1 MRRRAYRTA
10 AGLLVALGTV
20 HASLTVP
27 FYGELSPDAVW
38 FAGTGLAM
46 AFLGCLNL
54 ALAAS
59 SAVGVRTLC
68 RAANVVGLAY
78 GALAAIAVPEPQA
91 YFGLLLLLA
100 VTVFSFLQQPHDSTR

>member
-1 MRRRAYRTA
+1 MRRRGHRTA
-10 AGLLVALGTV
+10 AGLLVALGAV
-20 HASLTVP
+20 HAALTVP

-59 SAVGVRTLC
+59 SAPAVRTLC
-68 RAANVVGLAY
+68 RIANVIGLGY
-78 GALAAIAVPEPQA
+78 GALAAVAVPEAQA

-100 VTVFSFLQQPHDSTR
+100 VTVFSFLPPR